1 MGLFDWLKGQ
11 FIDVIEWL
19 DDSHETL
26 VYRFQRPGN
35 EIKQG
40 AKLIVRP
47 GQVAIFVNEGRIAD
61 VLGPGTYELDTRNLP
76 ILTSLQHWDH
86 GFESPFKA
94 EVYFVSTTRFTNL
107 KWGTKGEVVIP
118 DPLFGMVPIRAYGSF
133 EIRVVDPVKFL
144 KEVVGTDG
152 LFTTEE
158 IQGQLANL
166 IVSNLP
172 KGIGELGISVR
183 ELALHYNRLGES
195 LREFLTPIFEGYGLK
210 LEKLVIENVSLPE
223 KIKGAIEERVSQDI
237 LGDMDRYIKYKTAQ
251 GLEKGGAGIEG
262 VGAGIG
268 FGLGAEMARNFG
280 RGGGGEERLIDEIRK
295 LREELGERGGGSPS
309 SGGELTVEKGGGES
323 PVSEEKGSNP
333 AEIGGKFAEGTG
345 LERGTFSGEKEG
357 GPEKGS
363 RGGDPTEGV
372 TGGGKPHSPAGTPSG
387 KKEGIPTPPPPPPPP
402 PPPGPFYLA
411 VGGESQG
418 PFSYQQILEM
428 VQRGEVGPESYLWR
442 PGLENWKLAKELL
455 PTLFN

>member
-107 KWGTKGEVVIP
+107 KWGTKGEVLIP

-144 KEVVGTDG
+144 KELVGTDG

-166 IVSNLP
+166 IASNLP

-195 LREFLTPIFEGYGLK
+195 LREFLNPIFEGYGLK

-268 FGLGAEMARNFG
+268 FGLGAEMARSFG
-280 RGGGGEERLIDEIRK
+280 RGGGGDERLIDEIRK
-295 LREELGERGGGSPS
+295 LREELGGGVAGEGERGEGRGSISGGRGNPAEVGGGSAGGTPS
-309 SGGELTVEKGGGES
+309 QGRV
-323 PVSEEKGSNP
+323 
-333 AEIGGKFAEGTG
+333 
-345 LERGTFSGEKEG
+345 ERGEG
-357 GPEKGS
+357 RDGMDGP
-363 RGGDPTEGV
+363 
-372 TGGGKPHSPAGTPSG
+372 TGGGFPETGGEKGQKGAPAGEPGEPPTSPRDG
-387 KKEGIPTPPPPPPPP
+387 TPTPPPPPPPP

-411 VGGESQG
+411 VGGESRG

-428 VQRGEVGPESYLWR
+428 VQRGEVRPESYLWR
-442 PGLENWKLAKELL
+442 PGLENWQLAKELL
-455 PTLFN
+455 PTLFQ